1 MPQSLQ
7 ISSAFIMLNPTLK
20 DSSESAATNI
30 YLFIGRPQAW
40 PNDNSPTTPADNNDT
55 AFNAYD
61 DMVALKRVTS
71 TDITHAVVRRD
82 WVSGTTYDEYAH
94 DYSSS
99 NTANSGATSLFAAT
113 FYVLTDDYNVYK
125 VINNDGNTASTVK
138 PISTSIWLYHDCRWL
153 CMEIHVHYL
162 CR

>member
-1 MPQSLQ
+1 MV
-7 ISSAFIMLNPTLK
+7 
-20 DSSESAATNI
+20 
-30 YLFIGRPQAW
+30 
-40 PNDNSPTTPADNNDT
+40 NDNSPTTPADNNDT

-82 WVSGTTYDEYAH
+82 WASGTTYDEYAH

-125 VINNDGNTASTVK
+125 SSTMMATLQVQLNRLVLQLVISRLQMAMYGNTCTLSL
-138 PISTSIWLYHDCRWL
+138 PLMH
-153 CMEIHVHYL
+153 
-162 CR
+162 

>member
-1 MPQSLQ
+1 MAAIITNQFRIHNAESY
-7 ISSAFIMLNPTLK
+7 IEGF
-20 DSSESAATNI
+20 SESAATNI

-99 NTANSGATSLFAAT
+99 NGTG
-113 FYVLTDDYNVYK
+113 
-125 VINNDGNTASTVK
+125 
-138 PISTSIWLYHDCRWL
+138 
-153 CMEIHVHYL
+153 
-162 CR
+162 

>member
-1 MPQSLQ
+1 M
-7 ISSAFIMLNPTLK
+7 
-20 DSSESAATNI
+20 
-30 YLFIGRPQAW
+30 
-40 PNDNSPTTPADNNDT
+40 
-55 AFNAYD
+55 
-61 DMVALKRVTS
+61 TS

-82 WVSGTTYDEYAH
+82 WASGTTYDEYAH

-138 PISTSIWLYHDCRWL
+138 PTGTSTVISRLQMVMYGNTCTLSLPLMH
-153 CMEIHVHYL
+153 
-162 CR
+162 